1 MTKAKSTL
9 NAGQKFGIFVM
20 IAAVAIPA
28 FWWAV
33 VLWRDVTKSY
43 CEGECASGWYAV
55 IGTWLA
61 VPTLMVGAL
70 IFGISAAVRNSKNA
84 KAR

>member
-1 MTKAKSTL
+1 MAKTKL
-9 NAGQKFGIFVM
+9 GMNAGQKFGIFIM
-20 IAAVAIPA
+20 IAAIAIPA

-33 VLWRDVTKSY
+33 VLWRDLTNSY

-61 VPTLMVGAL
+61 IPTLMVGAF
-70 IFGISAAVRNSKNA
+70 IFGISAIVRDSKQN
-84 KAR
+84 KKR